1 MSPVEKSQMCNGAS
15 DLCVDESPD
24 RNQPQCVKCN
34 KLVTIFALE
43 NTQEDHNNQ
52 QQPQAQKSP
61 SSKSYISKRSINNE
75 AVVERDVEEN
85 AHISCKY
92 IKARQDPTLRVRKA
106 DLSRKNNERVFKC
119 SQLSTKLQNTLL
131 MHTRN
136 ISTPAPTIRDPYD
149 NAHTVFVRREIYA
162 AVVVNAFNASGGDLR
177 LPAQLVNSVEN
188 LFQEFCL
195 ADVEDF
201 FGAKFYALVAVVLLF
216 SLFVLVAVFFM
227 CLSINSKELFCM
239 FYYSA
244 NIRIWAN
251 YSYNM
256 FMRFK

>member
-1 MSPVEKSQMCNGAS
+1 MTPVEKSQMCNGAA

-43 NTQEDHNNQ
+43 NTQEDHNTQ
-52 QQPQAQKSP
+52 QQPQTQKP

-75 AVVERDVEEN
+75 GVEKDVEEN
-85 AHISCKY
+85 SHISCKY

-131 MHTRN
+131 KLTRN

-177 LPAQLVNSVEN
+177 LPAQHVNSVEN

-195 ADVEDF
+195 ADVDDF
-201 FGAKFYALVAVVLLF
+201 FGAKFYALVAVMLLF
-216 SLFVLVAVFFM
+216 SLLVLGAVFFM

-239 FYYSA
+239 FC
-244 NIRIWAN
+244 IRLIFE
-251 YSYNM
+251 YGLTL
-256 FMRFK
+256 RL